1 MRTDW
6 NPPDSL
12 PQRPDL
18 NLNYLLKG
26 TEKKLDH
33 WFIIVINAKAGFAAG
48 DKFNTVD
55 IHM

>member
-6 NPPDSL
+6 SPPDSL

-18 NLNYLLKG
+18 HLNYLLKG
-26 TEKKLDH
+26 TEKTLDH